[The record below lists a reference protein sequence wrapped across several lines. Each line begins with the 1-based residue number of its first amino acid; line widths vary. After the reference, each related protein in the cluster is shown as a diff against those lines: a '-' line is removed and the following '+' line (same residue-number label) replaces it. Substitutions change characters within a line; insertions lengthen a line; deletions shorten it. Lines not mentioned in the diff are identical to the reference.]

1 MNYKERQETLQD
13 WGFTCKCPLCS
24 SSRKTIQHSDQ
35 RRNRIREVRDA
46 LVTRDDLTEGVIE
59 RFAKELLRL
68 IDEENLEVQLVVY
81 YEVIA
86 RAYMSVPNFEK
97 AKEYATM
104 AENAWIQYGGLDHD
118 NVEGMK
124 QLWRDLDEML

>member
-1 MNYKERQETLQD
+1 MNYKDRQEAVKE

-24 SSRKTIQHSDQ
+24 SSRKAIQQSD
-35 RRNRIREVRDA
+35 RRRDRIREIRQELSQRYDLSRDQ
-46 LVTRDDLTEGVIE
+46 VDK
-59 RFAKELLRL
+59 FASELLRL
-68 IDEENLEVQLVVY
+68 IGDEKLEVQLVVY

-86 RAYMSVPNFEK
+86 RAYMELFDFEK

-104 AENAWIQYGGLDHD
+104 CENAWIQYGGLDHD

-124 QLWRDLDEML
+124 QLWQDLDEMQ